1 MRIWIYWQIEWSG
14 FLGVVGSDVIVIR
27 LRIDNLLFTS
37 GFASEATSKLDSLHS
52 RIPIRVRALNG
63 QIH

>member
-1 MRIWIYWQIEWSG
+1 MNPNLDSLANRMV
-14 FLGVVGSDVIVIR
+14 GVVGSDVIVFR

-37 GFASEATSKLDSLHS
+37 GFASESTSKLDSLDS
-52 RIPIRVRALNG
+52 RIRIRVRALNG